1 MKTGKTFKFL
11 TLALACAFSFHSPAA
26 AVQTAPSLISFQGRL
41 TDNMNNPLAGS
52 YDFAFAIY
60 DAPTGGSLLWSETQN
75 GINVFNGVL
84 TAELGASLPITDS
97 VFSSSYT
104 YLAITVSTNGV
115 VTPLL
120 PRQRL
125 LSVPYAMNAQ
135 RINGVDF
142 SALVTTGTAQS
153 ISGPKTFTTNI
164 NMSGTRITDLA
175 VPISTG
181 DAANKAYVDS
191 VMGSSQSSVLSAT
204 QTFTGQN
211 TFLNQVTISSDIYIT
226 GRINLLGNFVTTPAG
241 FLDATKLAGL
251 VPNYVLD
258 SSSVTKRGN
267 TFNGP
272 DQLVLLDIF
281 GKLPALDGS
290 ALTNISTGQF
300 SAVMLATTT
309 IANNLAAVI
318 LSTGTIA
325 DSVTAEAVIRSNADT
340 ALAGQVNAVILSTGA
355 IADSV
360 TAEAIIRS
368 NADTALAGQVSA
380 VILSTGAIADS
391 VTAEAI
397 IRSNADSALTGRLNA
412 VAVSTGMIDVD
423 LQNYKNIVLTSTS
436 GIATELTDLA
446 NVKLSSA
453 LATGQIFIG
462 DEIGVATAKPM
473 TGVVAISS
481 EGLTTI
487 GAGNVTNAMLA
498 TITAPGKVSDSAL
511 SENVAKLNSTQ
522 TFTAPQTFSSSVTFQ
537 NDNFSVGGSTF
548 TVVSGNVGVGTASPG
563 YKFEV
568 VGGGHFTSSMTV
580 DGGYYG
586 DGSYLTNLN
595 PASITN
601 GILGA
606 GVVAQSLK
614 AGDYLNDVRVSS
626 AMYVDYAALAA
637 NATNAVTAANLTG
650 NIFTTQIYAGD
661 LPTNVIAQAI
671 KAGSYLN
678 DVKVSSAMY
687 ADNAATAAYA
697 VNAGDAVNATNAVTA
712 ANLTGNIFTTQISAG
727 ELPTNVIAQSIKAG
741 TFIGD
746 VKVSSAAYADYAAL
760 AGNAT
765 NAVTAANL
773 TGNIFTTQIYAGDL
787 PTNVIA
793 QAIKA
798 GSYLN
803 DVKVSSAMY
812 ADNAATAAYAVN
824 AGDAVNATNAVTA
837 ANLTGNIFTT
847 QISAGSLGG
856 SVIASSIA
864 VDAIVDANISAVAA
878 ITPSKIAGTA
888 AILGANTFTGKQT
901 MSGGLLVTP
910 AALPGSP
917 SSGDIVIDSGDNN
930 TLKWYD
936 GTVWRENPQRISGN
950 SGAAGPA
957 MTWQVLTGDSATCNT
972 VALCASVMTTTGV
985 GVGTWKFV
993 YTLIYQTA
1001 NVNTGISFALNHT
1014 GTVGKMRAMWRN
1026 VTTGGAAATGVG
1038 DSVAATNAGQ
1048 LVEGKSGGTLNAVI
1062 GSASAGVDTANT
1074 DILAVLEGLIV
1085 VTATGDLQL
1094 KLGSEVAASAVKIM
1108 ADSTLELNKI
1118 E

>member
-1 MKTGKTFKFL
+1 M
-11 TLALACAFSFHSPAA
+11 
-26 AVQTAPSLISFQGRL
+26 
-41 TDNMNNPLAGS
+41 
-52 YDFAFAIY
+52 
-60 DAPTGGSLLWSETQN
+60 
-75 GINVFNGVL
+75 
-84 TAELGASLPITDS
+84 
-97 VFSSSYT
+97 
-104 YLAITVSTNGV
+104 
-115 VTPLL
+115 
-120 PRQRL
+120 
-125 LSVPYAMNAQ
+125 
-135 RINGVDF
+135 
-142 SALVTTGTAQS
+142 
-153 ISGPKTFTTNI
+153 
-164 NMSGTRITDLA
+164 
-175 VPISTG
+175 
-181 DAANKAYVDS
+181 
-191 VMGSSQSSVLSAT
+191 
-204 QTFTGQN
+204 
-211 TFLNQVTISSDIYIT
+211 
-226 GRINLLGNFVTTPAG
+226 
-241 FLDATKLAGL
+241 
-251 VPNYVLD
+251 
-258 SSSVTKRGN
+258 
-267 TFNGP
+267 
-272 DQLVLLDIF
+272 
-281 GKLPALDGS
+281 
-290 ALTNISTGQF
+290 
-300 SAVMLATTT
+300 
-309 IANNLAAVI
+309 
-318 LSTGTIA
+318 
-325 DSVTAEAVIRSNADT
+325 
-340 ALAGQVNAVILSTGA
+340 
-355 IADSV
+355 
-360 TAEAIIRS
+360 
-368 NADTALAGQVSA
+368 
-380 VILSTGAIADS
+380 
-391 VTAEAI
+391 
-397 IRSNADSALTGRLNA
+397 
-412 VAVSTGMIDVD
+412 
-423 LQNYKNIVLTSTS
+423 
-436 GIATELTDLA
+436 
-446 NVKLSSA
+446 
-453 LATGQIFIG
+453 
-462 DEIGVATAKPM
+462 
-473 TGVVAISS
+473 
-481 EGLTTI
+481 
-487 GAGNVTNAMLA
+487 
-498 TITAPGKVSDSAL
+498 
-511 SENVAKLNSTQ
+511 
-522 TFTAPQTFSSSVTFQ
+522 
-537 NDNFSVGGSTF
+537 
-548 TVVSGNVGVGTASPG
+548 
-563 YKFEV
+563 
-568 VGGGHFTSSMTV
+568 
-580 DGGYYG
+580 
-586 DGSYLTNLN
+586 
-595 PASITN
+595 
-601 GILGA
+601 
-606 GVVAQSLK
+606 
-614 AGDYLNDVRVSS
+614 
-626 AMYVDYAALAA
+626 
-637 NATNAVTAANLTG
+637 
-650 NIFTTQIYAGD
+650 
-661 LPTNVIAQAI
+661 
-671 KAGSYLN
+671 
-678 DVKVSSAMY
+678 
-687 ADNAATAAYA
+687 
-697 VNAGDAVNATNAVTA
+697 
-712 ANLTGNIFTTQISAG
+712 
-727 ELPTNVIAQSIKAG
+727 
-741 TFIGD
+741 
-746 VKVSSAAYADYAAL
+746 KVSSAAYADYAAL
-760 AGNAT
+760 AANAT

>member
-661 LPTNVIAQAI
+661 LPI
-671 KAGSYLN
+671 
-678 DVKVSSAMY
+678 D
-687 ADNAATAAYA
+687 
-697 VNAGDAVNATNAVTA
+697 
-712 ANLTGNIFTTQISAG
+712 
-727 ELPTNVIAQSIKAG
+727 
-741 TFIGD
+741 
-746 VKVSSAAYADYAAL
+746 
-760 AGNAT
+760 
-765 NAVTAANL
+765 
-773 TGNIFTTQIYAGDL
+773 
-787 PTNVIA
+787 VIA